1 MKLLRKGVF
10 PYDYMDEKWREKK
23 LPPNKYFDSKLN
35 NTKCSKEDY
44 EYAQYICNDFKCDN
58 EGCNN
63 LYVETNVLLLAD
75 VF

>member
-35 NTKCSKEDY
+35 NTKCSKEDC

-58 EGCNN
+58 EGYNN
-63 LYVETNVLLLAD
+63 LYVERNVLLSAD

>member
-1 MKLLRKGVF
+1 
-10 PYDYMDEKWREKK
+10 MDEKWREKLKEKK

-58 EGCNN
+58 EGYNN
-63 LYVETNVLLLAD
+63 LYVERNVLLSAD